1 MMDGDCLT
9 RGARTGTKRYVCG
22 AEDCGQ
28 AFGKQSELVKHRRE
42 AHSAAVASDSTA
54 AAEGPA
60 TKGEFACTTCGRTFT
75 RKSGLTQHL
84 RVHEADST
92 QPLFTC
98 DKCGC
103 SYTKVRGTRTRT
115 RTRTRRRC

>member
-1 MMDGDCLT
+1 
-9 RGARTGTKRYVCG
+9 VCG
-22 AEDCGQ
+22 AEGCGQ

-42 AHSAAVASDSTA
+42 AHSAAAMALASDASA

-60 TKGEFACTTCGRTFT
+60 TKGEFACDTCGRTFT

-84 RVHEADST
+84 RIHEADST

-98 DKCGC
+98 EKCGC
-103 SYTKVRGTRTRT
+103 SYTKVRTHRTRDTT
-115 RTRTRRRC
+115 RHALI